1 MIDVIRRIKPKFKP
15 NLFLIMGIQSAV
27 VVTLLILV
35 LTSCTQ
41 QPSAWDSVLYTQSPY
56 KKMGM
61 IGSGGL

>member
-1 MIDVIRRIKPKFKP
+1 MIDVIRRIKPKVKP
-15 NLFLIMGIQSAV
+15 NLFLILGIQSAV
-27 VVTLLILV
+27 VVTLLILT

-41 QPSAWDSVLYTQSPY
+41 QPSAWQNLAYEHTPY